1 MEIYEN
7 LSIESLPNEEW
18 RDVVGWEGLYQVSNL
33 GRVKSSYKGGR
44 ILKPLPVRSGYLR
57 VALTFYDGSIHFIT
71 IHRLVLI
78 AFSQNM
84 GNMQVNHI
92 NGIKTDNRLENL
104 EWVTR
109 SENMRHAYKLGL
121 EKPVD
126 NGFKKKIVMMKD
138 GCPVREYI
146 SIREMCRKENLD
158 RRSVMRTLS
167 GKYAHHHG
175 FTFKIII

>member
-1 MEIYEN
+1 MEIWKDIPDY
-7 LSIESLPNEEW
+7 
-18 RDVVGWEGLYQVSNL
+18 EGLYQVSNL

-57 VALTFYDGSIHFIT
+57 VALTFYDGSIHFIP

-121 EKPVD
+121 EKPVN
-126 NGFKKKIVMMKD
+126 NGFKKRIVVMKN
-138 GCPVREYI
+138 GITIGEYQ
-146 SIREMCRKENLD
+146 SIREMCRDMGFD
-158 RRSVMRTLS
+158 RRSVQRTMS
-167 GKYAHHHG
+167 GRYAHHHG
-175 FTFKIII
+175 YTFREYETSRK